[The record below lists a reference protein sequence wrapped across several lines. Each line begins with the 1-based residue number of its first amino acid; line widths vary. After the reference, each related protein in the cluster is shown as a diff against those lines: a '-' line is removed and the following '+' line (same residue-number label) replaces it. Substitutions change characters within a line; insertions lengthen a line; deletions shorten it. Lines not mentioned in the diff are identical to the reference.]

1 MMRIIAFGRYSF
13 DTKYKILIK
22 RNGGV
27 YMLEVKRK
35 DGESFES
42 LIRRFTRKTIQSG
55 KILQAKKI
63 RFFSKTDSKKKTRD
77 TALRRRN
84 ITARFDYLK
93 KVGKL
98 DDFELRRKKRR

>member
-1 MMRIIAFGRYSF
+1 
-13 DTKYKILIK
+13 
-22 RNGGV
+22 
-27 YMLEVKRK
+27 MLEVKRK

-63 RFFSKTDSKKKTRD
+63 RFFTKEKSKKEARD
-77 TALRRRN
+77 TALRRKT

-93 KVGKL
+93 KIGKL
-98 DDFELRRKKRR
+98 DDFEARRGKKR